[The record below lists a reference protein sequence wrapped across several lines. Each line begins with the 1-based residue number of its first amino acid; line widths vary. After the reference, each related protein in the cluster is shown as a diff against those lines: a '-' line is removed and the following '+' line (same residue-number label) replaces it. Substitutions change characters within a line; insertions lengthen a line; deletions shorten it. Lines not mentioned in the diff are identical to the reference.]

1 MKALILAG
9 GFATRLGP
17 IGQQMPKAMIM
28 TEGDTA
34 LNHLLKKLEA
44 ERIELIISISRKF
57 EKFFKGYKNVLV
69 EQAMAEEEK
78 LGAVSAINHAI
89 KQLKIDED
97 LLVICVDNYFSS
109 DLAGFLSSYSGE
121 PLVGVYYVG
130 QKPYMKPEEMATM
143 RFEGSDGY
151 PPPKESFYINELKEK
166 VKPPLSEYVGTG
178 IYILPK
184 RVFPILDGFCKGRAK
199 DAPGFFVQ
207 HLIERGERVKG
218 YLFGGE
224 WYDVS
229 HKSYLQAFRDAK
241 LVRSDESCIRCDK
254 PLGAMMLS
262 LEILHPGKHTA
273 GSSHPEA
280 EVCFFVEGEGE
291 IELEGKRRKVSSKDV
306 VLIRPDEFHRVFNTS
321 SKDVIFVHARK
332 FR

>member
-1 MKALILAG
+1 MILAG

-17 IGQQMPKAMIM
+17 IGQQIPKAMVM
-28 TEGDTA
+28 TEGDTV
-34 LNHLLKKLEA
+34 LNHLLRKLEA
-44 ERIELIISISRKF
+44 ERIEPIISTNRKF
-57 EKFFKGYKNVLV
+57 EKFFKGFKDVLV
-69 EQAMAEEEK
+69 EEAMKEEEK
-78 LGAVSAINHAI
+78 LGAVSAINYAI
-89 KQLKIDED
+89 KQRKIDED
-97 LLVICVDNYFSS
+97 LLVVCVDNYFSS
-109 DLAGFLSSYSGE
+109 DLTGFLSSYSGE

-166 VKPPLSEYVGTG
+166 AKPPLSEYVGTG
-178 IYILPK
+178 IYIFPK
-184 RVFPILDGFCKGRAK
+184 RVFPILDKFCKEQAK

-218 YLFGGE
+218 YLFGDE

-241 LVRSDESCIRCDK
+241 LVRSDESYIRCDK
-254 PLGAMMLS
+254 PLGDMMLS
-262 LEILHPGKHTA
+262 LEILHPGKHA
-273 GSSHPEA
+273 DRRSHPKA

-291 IELEGKRRKVSSKDV
+291 IELEGKRRKVSSRDV
-306 VLIRPDEFHRVFNTS
+306 VLIEPDEFHLVYNTS
-321 SKDVIFVHARK
+321 GKDLVFIRAVSKT
-332 FR
+332 